1 MCGRYSI
8 LDDID
13 ELCERF
19 ACPNPGFTMKPRYN
33 AAPSQTLP
41 VVIKSPEG
49 NQLRMMRWGLVPR
62 WAREAKIGNRLIN
75 ARIETVAEKPAFR
88 SALRYRRC
96 LVPADGYYEWF
107 PAEKGKIPYRVMKKS
122 REVFAIAGL
131 WETWT
136 DPQGADLE
144 TFTIITTEPVP
155 AIAWLH
161 NRMPLIL
168 PRHLEAVWLN
178 GPEALNPEA
187 IKALLYRSRPEDELE
202 YYAVS
207 TRVNSP
213 SNDDSS
219 VIEAV

>member
-96 LVPADGYYEWF
+96 RVPADGYYEWF
-107 PAEKGKIPYRVMKKS
+107 PAEKGKIPYRVMKNPEKCS
-122 REVFAIAGL
+122 LLPGCG
-131 WETWT
+131 TWT
-136 DPQGADLE
+136 DPQG
-144 TFTIITTEPVP
+144 
-155 AIAWLH
+155 
-161 NRMPLIL
+161 LI
-168 PRHLEAVWLN
+168 
-178 GPEALNPEA
+178 
-187 IKALLYRSRPEDELE
+187 
-202 YYAVS
+202 
-207 TRVNSP
+207 
-213 SNDDSS
+213 
-219 VIEAV
+219 

>member
-1 MCGRYSI
+1 
-8 LDDID
+8 
-13 ELCERF
+13 
-19 ACPNPGFTMKPRYN
+19 
-33 AAPSQTLP
+33 
-41 VVIKSPEG
+41 
-49 NQLRMMRWGLVPR
+49 MMRWGLVPR

-122 REVFAIAGL
+122 REVFAFAGL

-187 IKALLYRSRPEDELE
+187 IKALLYRLRPEDELE